1 MEVHV
6 RNHESAAI
14 IEVQGEVD
22 LYTSPRMREAIVQTA
37 SAKAPTVVVDLSG
50 VGYMDSS
57 GVATLVEGLQLS
69 RGYGGAFRLAGLG
82 GAVREVFKFAK
93 LEKVFEIYPDATRA
107 LAGPRS
113 SPPGAT

>member
-1 MEVHV
+1 MEVQVHNQD
-6 RNHESAAI
+6 RAAI
-14 IEVQGEVD
+14 IEVLGEVD

-37 SAKAPTVVVDLSG
+37 SIKTALVVVDLSG
-50 VGYMDSS
+50 VKYMDSS

-69 RGYGGAFRLAGLG
+69 RGYGGVFRLAGLG

-107 LAGPRS
+107 LI
-113 SPPGAT
+113 GAKG

>member
-1 MEVHV
+1 VEVHV

-57 GVATLVEGLQLS
+57 GVATLVEGLQFS
-69 RGYGGAFRLAGLG
+69 RKYGGAFRLAGLG

-93 LEKVFEIYPDATRA
+93 LEKVFEIYPDATGA
-107 LAGPRS
+107 LAGS
-113 SPPGAT
+113 KG

>member
-1 MEVHV
+1 LEVQVH
-6 RNHESAAI
+6 NHDRAAI

-37 SAKAPTVVVDLSG
+37 SVKTALVVVDLSG
-50 VGYMDSS
+50 VKYMDSS
-57 GVATLVEGLQLS
+57 GVATLVEGLQFS

-93 LEKVFEIYPDATRA
+93 LEKVFEIYPDANQA
-107 LAGPRS
+107 LI
-113 SPPGAT
+113 GAKG

>member
-14 IEVQGEVD
+14 IEVRGEVD
-22 LYTSPRMREAIVQTA
+22 LYTSPRMREAIVRTA
-37 SAKAPTVVVDLSG
+37 SARTAMVVVDLSG
-50 VGYMDSS
+50 VSYMDSS

-69 RGYGGAFRLAGLG
+69 RNYGGAFRLAGLG
-82 GAVREVFKFAK
+82 GAVREVFRFAK

-107 LAGPRS
+107 LAGPK
-113 SPPGAT
+113 G